1 MRKLLLSAAVL
12 AASFVQA
19 QTSLYSN
26 NFEGAPGFNLNT
38 TTQGGSTSGDNPWI
52 INNVYAGGSG
62 TFFCP
67 ALGFNFPFTVPTA
80 PSQPAGISPSN
91 SYYMHVTPQIAI
103 DAGGTLPAASYIAAD
118 GFCIFGGAST
128 FTEMTGDISTVG
140 YSTVELDMWW
150 ACGGSTANYGQ
161 LFYSTN
167 GGANWTAVNCP
178 VTATNQWRAQTT
190 WTNTVLSNP
199 AWANQ
204 GTLRFGF
211 QFVTGSSATGS
222 ELDPGFAIDDI
233 EIFGSNPSANTVTTG
248 GALTPTNWCFN
259 TAQNINVDFT
269 STGTFTAGNTYTAQL
284 SDASGSFAAPTAI
297 GTLSST
303 ANSGTISATVPAG
316 TAVGSG
322 YRIRVV
328 SSTPA
333 TTGSDNGVNFT
344 IHALPNVNLGSFT
357 AVCQND
363 APFTLT
369 GGSPAGG
376 TYSGTGVTANV
387 FNPSSAGAGAH
398 TITYS
403 YTDGN
408 SCSASAQQPI
418 TVNACASIDELDNVF
433 SLYPNPANEYFM
445 ISAELAIERV
455 ELVDLN
461 GKLLKTYTVS
471 DNYELEN
478 VTSGTYLVIIYTET
492 GNYNKRLTVK

>member
-12 AASFVQA
+12 AVSFAQA
-19 QTSLYSN
+19 QTTLFSD
-26 NFEGAPGFNLNT
+26 NF
-38 TTQGGSTSGDNPWI
+38 
-52 INNVYAGGSG
+52 
-62 TFFCP
+62 
-67 ALGFNFPFTVPTA
+67 
-80 PSQPAGISPSN
+80 N
-91 SYYMHVTPQIAI
+91 S
-103 DAGGTLPAASYIAAD
+103 
-118 GFCIFGGAST
+118 
-128 FTEMTGDISTVG
+128 
-140 YSTVELDMWW
+140 
-150 ACGGSTANYGQ
+150 
-161 LFYSTN
+161 
-167 GGANWTAVNCP
+167 GGANWTFG
-178 VTATNQWRAQTT
+178 
-190 WTNTVLSNP
+190 
-199 AWANQ
+199 
-204 GTLRFGF
+204 GT
-211 QFVTGSSATGS
+211 
-222 ELDPGFAIDDI
+222 
-233 EIFGSNPSANTVTTG
+233 GSNPWIVNNSYTGSVFTSTPTQPGAITGGPQSNYLHIHNPTMCGGFGECQAIFFASSGGNMTATMVNNINTTGYTNVAFNFYYLCVGDVNTYGVVEYSTNNGANWSSASPNYSGVSSWTAGALTNPAFDNQAQLKFRFRWNESTSGNDPAFSVDEVSIVGTAGAAPTVTTG
-248 GALTPTNWCFN
+248 TALTPTNWCFN
-259 TAQNINVDFT
+259 TAQNISVDFT

-303 ANSGTISATVPAG
+303 ANSGTINATVPAG

-344 IHALPNVNLGSFT
+344 IHALPSVNLGAFS

-376 TYSGTGVTANV
+376 TFSGTGVTANV
-387 FNPSSAGAGAH
+387 FNPSSAGAGSH

-418 TVNACASIDELDNVF
+418 TVNSCASLEELDEVF
-433 SLYPNPANEYFM
+433 GLYPNPATEFFKLQT
-445 ISAELAIERV
+445 ELAVEKI

-461 GKLLKTYTVS
+461 GKLLKTYPLS
-471 DNYELEN
+471 EIYELGD
-478 VTSGTYLVIIYTET
+478 VTSGTYIVIIYTEN